1 MLVAGKPQPKG
12 TPISKNVF
20 RGKIENSLGICK
32 GGDGNMGDAETHLK
46 SQPSSGWL
54 AESSLKRSL
63 RISAKNIAAL

>member
-32 GGDGNMGDAETHLK
+32 GGGWGNPAEFLK
-46 SQPSSGWL
+46 PERWF
-54 AESSLKRSL
+54 
-63 RISAKNIAAL
+63 

>member
-1 MLVAGKPQPKG
+1 
-12 TPISKNVF
+12 
-20 RGKIENSLGICK
+20 
-32 GGDGNMGDAETHLK
+32 MGDAETHLK